1 MDDLFLLNATILK
14 NRFDLSQSN
23 IHIANGVIQ
32 SIDLDYID
40 SKEFS
45 NTQIFD
51 CEGKTLLTGFSDAH
65 IHLFSYSSSLNQV
78 DVSYP
83 KVKNTNQLLNI
94 ISNNI
99 ENSLKGS
106 WILCDGFDEMDLDD
120 PVTLDILDNTS
131 VNNPVKI
138 SHRSGHAC
146 FMNSLAMKRL
156 SINSASEDYQR
167 GLIDRDNNGNLTG
180 WFFDMNEQISALMR
194 EKEQETQTELNISN
208 TLEQLVHMG
217 IFYIH
222 DASINNDLEK
232 WNFCLNHSNNLQSS
246 PWITLLPGI
255 DHLDEFIDKGLYFG
269 YTDNNMTLGHTK
281 IIVSSIS
288 GSLYPKLDELRNQIS
303 KSHNHGFPVAIHAV
317 TQEEINL
324 ALDAL
329 LIVYSHKKPFH
340 KDRIEHFTE
349 ATPQVIS
356 KTKKLGV
363 NLVVNPSFIFKN
375 GFRYTQRIP
384 KILQP
389 DTFNYRTLLDNRFN
403 LAIGSDAP
411 YGNPDPM
418 INIQAMVNRKDQLGN
433 TYQISESIGIIES
446 IWLITKGINYV
457 SAKEIIPD
465 QLNVGDKANFVV
477 LNHNLQN
484 INKNNVHKLAID
496 TIIKDGCLLR

>member
-23 IHIANGVIQ
+23 IHIKNGVIQ

-40 SKEFS
+40 IKEFS

-180 WFFDMNEQISALMR
+180 WFFDMN
-194 EKEQETQTELNISN
+194 K
-208 TLEQLVHMG
+208 
-217 IFYIH
+217 F
-222 DASINNDLEK
+222 
-232 WNFCLNHSNNLQSS
+232 
-246 PWITLLPGI
+246 
-255 DHLDEFIDKGLYFG
+255 
-269 YTDNNMTLGHTK
+269 
-281 IIVSSIS
+281 
-288 GSLYPKLDELRNQIS
+288 
-303 KSHNHGFPVAIHAV
+303 
-317 TQEEINL
+317 
-324 ALDAL
+324 
-329 LIVYSHKKPFH
+329 
-340 KDRIEHFTE
+340 
-349 ATPQVIS
+349 
-356 KTKKLGV
+356 
-363 NLVVNPSFIFKN
+363 
-375 GFRYTQRIP
+375 QR
-384 KILQP
+384 
-389 DTFNYRTLLDNRFN
+389 
-403 LAIGSDAP
+403 
-411 YGNPDPM
+411 
-418 INIQAMVNRKDQLGN
+418 
-433 TYQISESIGIIES
+433 
-446 IWLITKGINYV
+446 
-457 SAKEIIPD
+457 
-465 QLNVGDKANFVV
+465 
-477 LNHNLQN
+477 
-484 INKNNVHKLAID
+484 
-496 TIIKDGCLLR
+496 